1 MTYSDFVLDT
11 VISILA
17 VIPERTNLFGSLTP
31 LEVPLWLRTLLD
43 RGQRQVLLS
52 EKARSEFLVV
62 PLLLACEDLRPGSV
76 TIYSGVRLDMDAE
89 RGLIGE
95 CDFIL
100 APTPPLPALRAPL
113 VAIVEAK
120 KQDIE
125 AGTWQC
131 VAQTVG
137 ARLFNERANTQQ
149 TSVFGCVTT
158 GENWQFLRL
167 KDNVAA
173 VDTRRYYIDNP
184 GGILAVFQRILA
196 DSP

>member
-100 APTPPLPALRAPL
+100 APTPPLPALRKPKNRTLRPAHGNVSPRWW
-113 VAIVEAK
+113 E
-120 KQDIE
+120 Q
-125 AGTWQC
+125 
-131 VAQTVG
+131 
-137 ARLFNERANTQQ
+137 
-149 TSVFGCVTT
+149 GCSM
-158 GENWQFLRL
+158 
-167 KDNVAA
+167 NVPIPNKRQSLAA
-173 VDTRRYYIDNP
+173 
-184 GGILAVFQRILA
+184 
-196 DSP
+196 